1 MSIDPISNLITI
13 IKNGYGSSSSKVDV
27 PFSQEKESILKILE
41 KEKYIKK
48 VKVTKKNNR
57 KLILIKLSYQN
68 NQPKISEIKRISKSG
83 QRIYAKPSQFKPVL
97 SFTKR
102 KRDLGLT
109 IVSTSK
115 GMMTTR
121 EAKKKNIGGE
131 LILKVY

>member
-1 MSIDPISNLITI
+1 M
-13 IKNGYGSSSSKVDV
+13 IKNGYRRSSQKIYVPLSK
-27 PFSQEKESILKILE
+27 EKESILKILE
-41 KEKYIKK
+41 KEEYIKK
-48 VKVTKKNNR
+48 IKVTEKNSR

-68 NQPKISEIKRISKSG
+68 NQPKISEIKRISKPG
-83 QRIYAKPSQFKPVL
+83 QRIYAKPSQFKPAL
-97 SFTKR
+97 SLTKR

>member
-1 MSIDPISNLITI
+1 M
-13 IKNGYGSSSSKVDV
+13 IKNGYSNGSQKIYVPLSK
-27 PFSQEKESILKILE
+27 EKESILKILE

-48 VKVTKKNNR
+48 VKVIEKNRR

-68 NQPKISEIKRISKSG
+68 NQPKISDINSISRPG
-83 QRIYAKPSQFKPVL
+83 PQIYAKPSQFKPAL

-102 KRDLGLT
+102 KIDLGLT

-131 LILKVY
+131 LILKLY